1 MVEPNQLSELPTGPG
16 EPLAP
21 AELGLVAASLGL
33 GIFLLLVLALTLPP
47 AASLFNGPVPVNT
60 KPAAQ

>member
-1 MVEPNQLSELPTGPG
+1 MVEPNHLSELPTGPG

-33 GIFLLLVLALTLPP
+33 GIVLLLVLALTLPP
-47 AASLFNGPVPVNT
+47 AATLSTAPPKTNP
-60 KPAAQ
+60 KSAAQ